1 MVVEKGSDSPLIKIA
16 DFGLGKILEKGKTS
30 KDSVGTITYAS
41 PEVLT
46 GEEYTEKIDIW
57 SLGVI
62 FFILLTTQM
71 PFSAE
76 NSDTLRED
84 VQLANYKIPFSL
96 KGTPKE
102 NIIKRML
109 CVDKDR
115 RADIAEVKKL
125 IELL

>member
-1 MVVEKGSDSPLIKIA
+1 MALADGVEYLHSMSIIHRDLKLENCMVVEKGSDSPLIKIA

-62 FFILLTTQM
+62 FFILLTT
-71 PFSAE
+71 
-76 NSDTLRED
+76 
-84 VQLANYKIPFSL
+84 
-96 KGTPKE
+96 
-102 NIIKRML
+102 
-109 CVDKDR
+109 
-115 RADIAEVKKL
+115 
-125 IELL
+125 